1 MYIWKH
7 FLILWCFFSSSGLI
21 GFVKRISGWNLQ
33 LVLYIISLWMQNY
46 SCPDKKRRI
55 GRWSMRTMAKFHSSQ
70 RWSTRGSM
78 TSQSHGMMTPKLITG
93 RSTSL
98 TCLRTKPECLKSAP
112 SPLFPR
118 YRGRI
123 QISNWFIIVLFFFF
137 GYLADFRFLVFQ
149 LPCAEKYSQEVW
161 PTVKSSVKEYG
172 ISCELNLV
180 SFCKWFFFFN

>member
-1 MYIWKH
+1 MI
-7 FLILWCFFSSSGLI
+7 FFSSSGLI

-55 GRWSMRTMAKFHSSQ
+55 RRWSMRTMAKFHSSQ

-78 TSQSHGMMTPKLITG
+78 TSRSHGMMTPKLITG

-98 TCLRTKPECLKSAP
+98 TCLRMKPECLKSAP
-112 SPLFPR
+112 SPLFPQ
-118 YRGRI
+118 YR
-123 QISNWFIIVLFFFF
+123 
-137 GYLADFRFLVFQ
+137 
-149 LPCAEKYSQEVW
+149 EKYSQEVW

-180 SFCKWFFFFN
+180 SLCKWFFFFN